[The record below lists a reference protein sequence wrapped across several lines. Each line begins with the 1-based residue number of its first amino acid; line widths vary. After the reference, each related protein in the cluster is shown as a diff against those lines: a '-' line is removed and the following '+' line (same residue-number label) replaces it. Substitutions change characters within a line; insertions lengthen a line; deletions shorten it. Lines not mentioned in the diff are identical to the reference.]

1 MTEGWANHLIVA
13 PIILPLLAS
22 ASMLLLDERQ
32 HRAKNIIAITTTL
45 ALLAVS
51 VLLILGTIR
60 LGFSETSTTR
70 VYLVGD
76 WVAPFGIVLVADW
89 LSTLMLLLTSILG
102 TAALVYSFARW
113 DRAGPRFQ
121 ALFMLQL
128 MGLNGAFLTG
138 DLFNLFV
145 FFEILLAASYGL
157 MLHGS
162 GQQRVKAGLHY
173 VSINIGASLL
183 FLIGV
188 GLIYGVAG
196 TLNMADLATII
207 PGTRDAELTLLQSGF
222 AVLGIAFLVKAGM
235 WPVGFW
241 LPRTYA
247 AAVPPAAALFA
258 ILSKVGIYALL
269 RVYLLLFG
277 GDDVGWTGNF
287 GEEWLLY
294 GGIATIIF
302 GTIGILAARTLSRVA
317 GYCVIVSSGTLLGAI
332 GAGEGAVIAGA
343 LFYLVSSTL
352 GISAFYLLLELVE
365 RRDHEASV
373 QAVVEPVFDDE
384 YTGARSVTDADEI
397 GMVIPASIA
406 ILGGGF
412 VFCAL
417 LIAGLPPLSGFI
429 AKFALIHGLLNLD
442 AVVPPSIWLLVA
454 MLIISGLAIMIATTR
469 AGIDLIWTPSANPPP
484 PLRLAEAF
492 PVGFLLLI
500 CLGLMVFAGPVMQYM
515 DRTGQSIQDRQGYI
529 NSVLGAERAAVA
541 DRGPRE
547 R

>member
-1 MTEGWANHLIVA
+1 MNGWISHLIVA
-13 PIILPLLAS
+13 PILLPLLS
-22 ASMLLLDERQ
+22 AAAMLLLDERQ
-32 HRAKNIIAITTTL
+32 RRVKNTIALVTVL
-45 ALLAVS
+45 ALLAIAVT
-51 VLLILGTIR
+51 LLLQTIS
-60 LGFSETSTTR
+60 LGFSGASGTR

-76 WVAPFGIVLVADW
+76 WAAPFGIALVADW

-102 TAALVYSFARW
+102 LASLLYSFARW

-121 ALFMLQL
+121 ALFLLQL

-157 MLHGS
+157 LLHGS
-162 GQQRVKAGLHY
+162 GTKRVKAGLHY
-173 VSINIGASLL
+173 VAINVATSLV

-196 TLNMADLATII
+196 TLSMADLATII
-207 PGTRDAELTLLQSGF
+207 PGTSGTELTLLQSGF

-241 LPRTYA
+241 LARTYA

-277 GDDVGWTGNF
+277 GEAGWPTNF

-294 GGIATIIF
+294 GGIATIVY
-302 GTIGILAARTLSRVA
+302 GTLGILAARTLSRVA
-317 GYCVIVSSGTLLGAI
+317 GYCVLISSGTLLGTI
-332 GAGEGAVIAGA
+332 GAGEGAVIGGA

-365 RRDHEASV
+365 RKDADASV
-373 QAVVEPVFDDE
+373 RAVVEPVFEDE
-384 YTGARSVTDADEI
+384 YTGARAVDDEDEVGI
-397 GMVIPASIA
+397 VIPASIA

-412 VFCAL
+412 IFCAL
-417 LIAGLPPLSGFI
+417 LLAGLPPLSGFI
-429 AKFALIHGLLNLD
+429 AKFALIHGLLNLGEP
-442 AVVPPSIWLLVA
+442 VPAAIWLLVA
-454 MLIISGLAIMIATTR
+454 MLVVSGMATMIATTR
-469 AGIDLIWTPSANPPP
+469 AGVDMIWTPSDKPPP
-484 PLRLAEAF
+484 PLRIAEAF
-492 PVGFLLLI
+492 PVGLLLLV
-500 CLGLMVFAGPVMQYM
+500 CLGLMVFAGPVMRYM
-515 DRTGQSIQDRQGYI
+515 DRTGQSLQDRQGYI
-529 NSVLGAERAAVA
+529 NSVLGADRASEELRAS
-541 DRGPRE
+541 RQL
-547 R
+547 